1 MRELGCDGS
10 IYAEDVKFSGCSS
23 PQRERRSVSNERCK
37 LYLSVMT
44 QNFARPCYGEA
55 GKLWIADRSMIDERC
70 VSPVWYQLWDAG
82 DIGQYHIATP
92 TAYERNLIDDA
103 LLVFSE
109 TGVLDK
115 NACVQTVNGRPGDAS
130 GASWRIKDARLVT
143 LAPDAAV
150 LSYRAEATR
159 PGGESAS
166 ILVASAYSR
175 QDGAW
180 KLAFHQQ
187 TVI

>member
-1 MRELGCDGS
+1 MDLIETLKKLEHGYFRASVTADGG
-10 IYAEDVKFSGCSS
+10 F
-23 PQRERRSVSNERCK
+23 
-37 LYLSVMT
+37 
-44 QNFARPCYGEA
+44 
-55 GKLWIADRSMIDERC
+55 
-70 VSPVWYQLWDAG
+70 
-82 DIGQYHIATP
+82 
-92 TAYERNLIDDA
+92 YERNLTDDA
-103 LLVFSE
+103 LLVFTE

-115 NACVQTVNGRPGDAS
+115 NACVQTVNGSPGDAS
-130 GASWRIKDARLVT
+130 GASWRIEDARLVT